1 MEDELRLVGERIAS
15 LRDICDITEQELAE
29 RLGITTNEYQDMEH
43 GKNDFA
49 FSQLQTIASVL
60 GVDITSLLTGDDPKL
75 KCETLT
81 RKGQGVL
88 FKRNEEFVYHHLA
101 STFKNA
107 KANPF
112 YVVKKYEP
120 EEKFGIYSRHEGEE
134 FDYVLKG
141 TLKLDLGGNI
151 YELNPGDSI
160 YYNSNTP
167 HSMIAVGNKDC
178 EMLAIII
185 K

>member
-1 MEDELRLVGERIAS
+1 MNEELRLVGERIAS
-15 LRDICDITEQELAE
+15 LRDICDVSQEELAE
-29 RLGITTNEYQDMEH
+29 SLDVSLEEYQDMEQ

-49 FSQLQTIASVL
+49 FSQLQGIASKL

-75 KCETLT
+75 RFECMT
-81 RKGQGVL
+81 RKGEGVL
-88 FKRNEEFVYHHLA
+88 FKRNEEFIYRHLA
-101 STFKNA
+101 ATFKNA
-107 KANPF
+107 KASPF

-134 FDYVLKG
+134 FDYVIKG
-141 TLKLDLGGNI
+141 TLKIDLGGNV
-151 YELNPGDSI
+151 YELNPGDSV

-167 HSMIAVGNKDC
+167 HSMIAIGGNDC
-178 EMLAIII
+178 ELLAIII

>member
-1 MEDELRLVGERIAS
+1 MEDELKLVGERIAS
-15 LRDICDITEQELAE
+15 LRDICDVTEKELADK
-29 RLGITTNEYQDMEH
+29 LSVSISEYQDMEQ

-49 FSQLQTIASVL
+49 FSQLQCIASTL

-75 KCETLT
+75 KFECLT
-81 RKGQGVL
+81 RKGDVVL
-88 FKRNEEFVYHHLA
+88 FKRNEEFIYRHLA
-101 STFKNA
+101 ATFKNA
-107 KANPF
+107 KASPF

-120 EEKFGIYSRHEGEE
+120 SESFGIYSRHQGEE

-141 TLKLDLGGNI
+141 TLKIDLGGNV
-151 YELNPGDSI
+151 YELNAGDSI

-167 HSMIAVGNKDC
+167 HSMTAIGKTDC

>member
-1 MEDELRLVGERIAS
+1 MEDDLKLVGERIAG
-15 LRDICDITEQELAE
+15 LRDMCDVAPEELAKKLE
-29 RLGITTNEYQDMEH
+29 ISIDEYYEMEQ
-43 GKNDFA
+43 GKKDFA
-49 FSQLQTIASVL
+49 FSQLQCIASTL

-75 KCETLT
+75 NLECLT
-81 RKGQGVL
+81 RSGEGVL
-88 FKRNEEFVYHHLA
+88 FKRNEEFIYRHLA

-107 KANPF
+107 KASPF

-141 TLKLDLGGNI
+141 TLKIDLGGNV
-151 YELNPGDSI
+151 YELNPGDSV

-167 HSMIAVGNKDC
+167 HSMIAVGGKDC
-178 EMLAIII
+178 ELLAMII

>member
-1 MEDELRLVGERIAS
+1 MNDELKMVGARIAS
-15 LRDICDITEQELAE
+15 LRDICDVTPEELAE
-29 RLGITTNEYQDMEH
+29 KLEISVADYHDMEQ

-49 FSQLQTIASVL
+49 FSQLQCIASTL

-75 KCETLT
+75 KFECLT
-81 RKGQGVL
+81 RKGEGVL
-88 FKRNEEFVYHHLA
+88 FKRNEEFIYRHLA
-101 STFKNA
+101 ATFKNA
-107 KANPF
+107 KASPF

-134 FDYVLKG
+134 FDYVIKG
-141 TLKLDLGGNI
+141 TLKIDIGGNV
-151 YELNPGDSI
+151 YELNPGDSV

-167 HSMIAVGNKDC
+167 HSMIAVGGNDC
-178 EMLAIII
+178 ELLAIII

>member
-1 MEDELRLVGERIAS
+1 MEDELKLVGQRIAS
-15 LRDICDITEQELAE
+15 LRDICDVSEQELADK
-29 RLGITTNEYQDMEH
+29 LSLSLDEYKDLEA

-49 FSQLQTIASVL
+49 FSQLQSIATAL

-75 KCETLT
+75 KCETVT
-81 RKGQGVL
+81 RKGEGVL
-88 FKRNEEFVYHHLA
+88 FKRNEEFIYNHLA
-101 STFKNA
+101 SSFKNA
-107 KANPF
+107 KASPF

-120 EEKFGIYSRHEGEE
+120 AEKFGIYSRHEGEE

-141 TLKLDLGGNI
+141 TLKIDLGGNV
-151 YELNPGDSI
+151 YELNAGDSV

-167 HSMIAVGNKDC
+167 HSMIAIGNQDC

>member
-1 MEDELRLVGERIAS
+1 MDEELKLVGQRIAS
-15 LRDICDITEQELAE
+15 LRDICDITPEQLAE
-29 RLGITTNEYQDMEH
+29 KLDISIDEYKEMEAGH
-43 GKNDFA
+43 KDFA
-49 FSQLQTIASVL
+49 FSQLQGIASAL

-75 KCETLT
+75 KFECLT
-81 RKGQGVL
+81 RKGGGVL
-88 FKRNEEFVYHHLA
+88 FKRNEEFIYRHLA
-101 STFKNA
+101 ATFKNS
-107 KANPF
+107 KASPF

-141 TLKLDLGGNI
+141 TLKIDLGGNV
-151 YELNPGDSI
+151 YELNEGDSI

-167 HSMIAVGNKDC
+167 HSMIAIGGQDC
-178 EMLAIII
+178 EILAMII